1 MDNVRERDAALGWAV
16 RPVDSTAA
24 TNACC
29 CLEEDP
35 DGRRCEAV
43 ASILVTC
50 PQQSAS
56 AESYYT
62 TVCPQVRT
70 QTCLW
75 LSLLPLN
82 A

>member
-1 MDNVRERDAALGWAV
+1 M
-16 RPVDSTAA
+16 
-24 TNACC
+24 
-29 CLEEDP
+29 
-35 DGRRCEAV
+35 

-82 A
+82 AQEFGHFSSCTCNCRYLSCCTSEIS